1 MSCKTVDLQPG
12 SVVVEIM
19 NIVDFSHSAMSLL
32 PPLVALGLAILTRR
46 VLVSLG
52 VGVLLGAFL
61 LTDFSVGGTASYIG
75 TTVKGLFIDDGAIN
89 SWNMSIV
96 AFLILLGMTTA
107 LLTLSG
113 GTRAFAEWAQTKIK
127 SKRGAKLLAA
137 FLGVFIFVDDYFNSL
152 AVGSISRPVTD
163 RFYVSRAKLAY
174 ILDSTAAP
182 MCVLMPASSWGA
194 YIITLIGGILA
205 SHGVTEYT
213 PLGAFVQLAPMNFY
227 AVFALLMVFVVAWF
241 QIDVGP
247 MKKHEL
253 EASHCRGFDEG
264 DDDSRAKD
272 LNDELEIEESKNGRV
287 ADLIMPIVTLIV
299 ATFFF
304 MIFTG
309 YQALAAD
316 GLAFS
321 VLGAFENT
329 DVGMSLVYGGLV
341 GFAAAL
347 VPVFR
352 QRIPMADVS
361 STLWIGA
368 KSMFGAIL
376 ILLFAWSIGSVI
388 SDMATGKY
396 LSTMVE
402 GNISPMLLP
411 AILFL
416 LAGLMAFSTGT
427 SWGTFGIMLPIAG
440 DLAAATDIMLMLP
453 MLGAVLAGSVFGDH
467 CSPISDTTILSSTGA
482 RCHHIDHVSTQ
493 LPYALSMAVVSTI
506 GFLVLGFTSSLA
518 VSFMAATVAFIV
530 ACAGL
535 SWLSRRPQEAA
546 ASA

>member
-61 LTDFSVGGTASYIG
+61 LTDFSIGGTASYIG
-75 TTVKGLFIDDGAIN
+75 TTVTGLFIEDGAIN

-194 YIITLIGGILA
+194 YIITLIGGILV

-213 PLGAFVQLAPMNFY
+213 PLGAFMQLAPMNFY

-287 ADLIMPIVTLIV
+287 ADLVMPIVTLIV

-304 MIFTG
+304 MLFTG

-347 VPVFR
+347 IPVLR

-376 ILLFAWSIGSVI
+376 ILLFAWSIGTVI

-396 LSTMVE
+396 LSTLVE
-402 GNISPMLLP
+402 GSINPMLLP

-416 LAGLMAFSTGT
+416 LAGVMAFSTGT

-506 GFLVLGFTSSLA
+506 GFLVLGFTGSLA
-518 VSFMAATVAFIV
+518 VSFMTATVAFIV
-530 ACAGL
+530 ACVLL
-535 SWLSRRPQEAA
+535 SWLSRRPQEATA
-546 ASA
+546 NA